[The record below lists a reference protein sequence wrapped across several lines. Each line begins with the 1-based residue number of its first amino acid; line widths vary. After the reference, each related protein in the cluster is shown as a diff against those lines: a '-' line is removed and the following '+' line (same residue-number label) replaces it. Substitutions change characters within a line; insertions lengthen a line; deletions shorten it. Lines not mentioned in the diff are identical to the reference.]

1 METSH
6 ERGHM
11 IMNIKNIFTGIAVL
25 LLLLQVACDSGQKE
39 PSKSQS
45 ATAKSAQKMISVK
58 GSDTMVHLTSS
69 WAEQFMAQYPDTQVS
84 VTGGGSGTGIA
95 ALLNGTTDICAS
107 SREIQGKEK
116 DLAAQKKMD
125 LVEHIVARD
134 GLAIIVNPANPVP
147 ELSME
152 QIRKIFIGEY
162 ANWKDVGGP
171 DMPIIV
177 LSRESSSGTFV
188 FFQEVVLKKA
198 DYTPKA
204 RLLAGTSALVQ
215 SVAADKGA
223 IAYVGMAFALEAK
236 ATVKMLP
243 VKSADGAPAVLPSD
257 ETVRAGQYPVARPLY
272 LYTNGSSSS
281 EVQSFVDFC
290 LSAAGQKIVQETGY
304 VSQK

>member
-1 METSH
+1 M
-6 ERGHM
+6 G
-11 IMNIKNIFTGIAVL
+11 IKRLFTGIAVL
-25 LLLLQVACDSGQKE
+25 LLLLQVSCDSGPKE
-39 PSKSQS
+39 SSKSQPAS
-45 ATAKSAQKMISVK
+45 KAGSHKAISVK

-69 WAEQFMAQYPDTQVS
+69 WAEQFMGLYPGTQVS

-116 DLAAQKKMD
+116 ELALQKKID
-125 LVEHIVARD
+125 LVEHVVARD
-134 GLAIIVNPANPVP
+134 GLAIIVNPANPVA

-152 QIRKIFIGEY
+152 QIRKIFTGEY

-171 DMPIIV
+171 DLPVIV

-188 FFQEVVLKKA
+188 FFQEFVLNKA

-215 SVAADKGA
+215 SVAADQGA
-223 IAYVGMAFALEAK
+223 IAYVGLAFALEAK
-236 ATVKMLP
+236 ATVKMVP
-243 VKSADGAPAVLPSD
+243 VKSSDGAPAFHPSD

-281 EVQSFVDFC
+281 EVKSFVDFC
-290 LSAAGQKIVQETGY
+290 LSDAGQKIVTETGY
-304 VSQK
+304 ISAK

>member
-1 METSH
+1 
-6 ERGHM
+6 M
-11 IMNIKNIFTGIAVL
+11 IMEIKRLFTGIAVL
-25 LLLLQVACDSGQKE
+25 LLLLQASCDSGPKE
-39 PSKSQS
+39 SSKSQPAS
-45 ATAKSAQKMISVK
+45 KAGSQKAISVK

-69 WAEQFMAQYPDTQVS
+69 WAEQFMGRYPGTQVS

-116 DLAAQKKMD
+116 ELAAQKKID
-125 LVEHIVARD
+125 LVEHAVARD
-134 GLAIIVNPANPVP
+134 GLAIIVNPANPVA
-147 ELSME
+147 ELSLE
-152 QIRKIFIGEY
+152 QIRKIFTGEF

-171 DMPIIV
+171 DLPIIV

-188 FFQEVVLKKA
+188 FFQEFVLNKA

-215 SVAADKGA
+215 SVAADQGA
-223 IAYVGMAFALEAK
+223 IAYVGLAFALDAK

-257 ETVRAGQYPVARPLY
+257 ETVRAGKYPVARPLY
-272 LYTNGSSSS
+272 LYTNGSSSP
-281 EVQSFVDFC
+281 EVKAFIDFC
-290 LSAAGQKIVQETGY
+290 LSDAGQKIVTETGY
-304 VSQK
+304 ISAK

>member
-1 METSH
+1 M
-6 ERGHM
+6 G
-11 IMNIKNIFTGIAVL
+11 IKRLFTGIAVL
-25 LLLLQVACDSGQKE
+25 LLLLQVSCDSGPKE
-39 PSKSQS
+39 SSKSQPAS
-45 ATAKSAQKMISVK
+45 KAGSQKAISVK

-69 WAEQFMAQYPDTQVS
+69 WAEQFMGLYPGTQVS

-116 DLAAQKKMD
+116 EIALQKKID
-125 LVEHIVARD
+125 LVEHVVALD
-134 GLAIIVNPANPVP
+134 GLAIIVNPANPVT

-152 QIRKIFIGEY
+152 QIRKIFTGEY
-162 ANWKDVGGP
+162 ASWKDVGGP
-171 DMPIIV
+171 DLPVIV

-188 FFQEVVLKKA
+188 FFQEFVLNKA

-215 SVAADKGA
+215 SVAADQGA
-223 IAYVGMAFALEAK
+223 IAYVGLAFALEAK
-236 ATVKMLP
+236 ATVKMVP
-243 VKSADGAPAVLPSD
+243 VKSSDGAPAFLPSG

-281 EVQSFVDFC
+281 EVKSFVDFC
-290 LSAAGQKIVQETGY
+290 LSDAGQKIVTETGY
-304 VSQK
+304 ISAK